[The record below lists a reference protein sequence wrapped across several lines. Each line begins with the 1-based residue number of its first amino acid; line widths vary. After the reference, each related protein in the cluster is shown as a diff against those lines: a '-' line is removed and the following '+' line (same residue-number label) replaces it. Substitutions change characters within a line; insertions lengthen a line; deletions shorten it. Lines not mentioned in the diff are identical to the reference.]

1 MNVGDLV
8 GRLSVPLRIGLVVDV
23 DATSAKVLYLTRSDR
38 ERSFRWVS
46 FELLEIINESR

>member
-1 MNVGDLV
+1 MQVGDLV

-23 DATSAKVLYLTRSDR
+23 DATSAKVLYLARSDR